1 MWYYFEYM
9 PKLIISLDPKGIF
22 SSKFDNKLEKI
33 YKLVL
38 STSWSYAEETESK
51 WNIISDYSCYSNQN
65 LSNTSYDKFI
75 KDFTSKIAE

>member
-1 MWYYFEYM
+1 MWHYFDYK
-9 PKLIISLDPKGIF
+9 PKLIISLDCKGIV

-38 STSWSYAEETESK
+38 PTSWSYAEKRLSLNE
-51 WNIISDYSCYSNQN
+51 DSNQN